1 MAVNIGNIALKAAYV
16 GSTPLKAIYV
26 GSNQVWSSFSGPV
39 VHDFVNPGTF
49 QLDIPSGAGYVAV
62 MLTGGGRAGEPGDGS
77 FGKAGMGGK
86 GAQPDYFT
94 RSTAGYD
101 HPIEITVGAGGK
113 PSDSKNSPTA
123 NGKPSSVV
131 LSGSSNEPYWMSVD
145 GGSNIMDRQNG
156 GQYGWFKQDPSY
168 DRALEI
174 SLADTHPGGPLL
186 VADTGTD
193 AGLWNG
199 PGGTGNG
206 GAGTRGGGGAG
217 GNGGTFGRYSLGGAG
232 GDGAV
237 RIVFWKDEEEMENFA
252 A

>member
-1 MAVNIGNIALKAAYV
+1 MTVNIGSTNLKAAYV
-16 GSTPLKAIYV
+16 GATPLKAIYV

-62 MLTGGGRAGEPGDGS
+62 TFTGGGRAGEPGDGA
-77 FGKAGMGGK
+77 FGKAGMGGDA
-86 GAQPDYFT
+86 GVVSWFAQP
-94 RSTAGYD
+94 TAVYD
-101 HPIEITVGAGGK
+101 LPIEITVGAGGK

-123 NGKPSSVV
+123 AGEPSKVV
-131 LSGSSNEPYWMSVD
+131 LNGSSHDPYERSVD
-145 GGSNIMDRQNG
+145 GGSDIKGDQIGSQR
-156 GQYGWFKQDPSY
+156 GWLKQHPSY
-168 DRALEI
+168 DRTLEI
-174 SLADTHPGGPLL
+174 SLAETYPGGPLH
-186 VADTGTD
+186 VDD
-193 AGLWNG
+193 IGLWNG

-237 RIVFWKDEEEMENFA
+237 RVVFWRDKEELDNFTQ
-252 A
+252 